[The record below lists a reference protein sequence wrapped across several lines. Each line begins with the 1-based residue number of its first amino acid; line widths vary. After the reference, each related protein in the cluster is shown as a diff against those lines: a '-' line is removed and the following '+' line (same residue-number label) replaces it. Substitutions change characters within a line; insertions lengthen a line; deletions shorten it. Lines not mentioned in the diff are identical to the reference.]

1 MQMENKETETE
12 TEIKNKEYYQT
23 YINKHRNDPK
33 IDCMVCYGSYSVFN
47 KHHHITTKKHKKAL
61 EIQKN
66 NPQRILSI

>member
-1 MQMENKETETE
+1 MENQENIT
-12 TEIKNKEYYQT
+12 KNKEYYQT

-33 IDCMVCYGSYSVFN
+33 IDCDVCYGSYSIFN
-47 KHHHITTKKHKKAL
+47 KYHHITTKKHKKAL

>member
-1 MQMENKETETE
+1 MENKETETE